1 MKWTKSIIR
10 LTGATILLILLTA
23 GCGSVP
29 KEVVELSYVMGEDL
43 QSINQSYDN
52 LIHQF
57 YNNLRDQRRA
67 YIDDVWYPRFVENW
81 RKDGELVA
89 IAKEERIW
97 SESDDK
103 LVVVPA
109 GSAPKESLAA
119 LNDWLDYALYA
130 YEKKSEDLL
139 SPLDQ
144 EEETL
149 RTEVRVAFARMT
161 QANATITAHLNSLR
175 EIKEV
180 EDQAL
185 KALNLKDLRDKINDQ
200 LVNASKKAKDGL
212 DKIKEVDQKVDKF
225 GKKLKD

>member
-97 SESDDK
+97 SESEDK

-130 YEKKSEDLL
+130 YEKKSEALL

-185 KALNLKDLRDKINDQ
+185 KALNLKDLRDQINDQ

>member
-130 YEKKSEDLL
+130 YEKKSEALL

>member
-97 SESDDK
+97 SESEDK

>member
-130 YEKKSEDLL
+130 YEKKSEALL

-185 KALNLKDLRDKINDQ
+185 KALNLKDLRDQINDQ

>member
-1 MKWTKSIIR
+1 M
-10 LTGATILLILLTA
+10 
-23 GCGSVP
+23 
-29 KEVVELSYVMGEDL
+29 
-43 QSINQSYDN
+43 
-52 LIHQF
+52 
-57 YNNLRDQRRA
+57 
-67 YIDDVWYPRFVENW
+67 WYPRFVENW
-81 RKDGELVA
+81 RKDCELVA

-97 SESDDK
+97 SESEDK

-149 RTEVRVAFARMT
+149 RTEVRVAFARMI

-185 KALNLKDLRDKINDQ
+185 KALNLKDLRDQINDQ

-212 DKIKEVDQKVDKF
+212 DKIKEVDQRVDKF

>member
-97 SESDDK
+97 SESEDK

-109 GSAPKESLAA
+109 GSVPKESLAA

-130 YEKKSEDLL
+130 YEKKSEALL

-185 KALNLKDLRDKINDQ
+185 KALNLKDLRDQINDQ

>member
-97 SESDDK
+97 SESEDK

-130 YEKKSEDLL
+130 YEKKSEALL